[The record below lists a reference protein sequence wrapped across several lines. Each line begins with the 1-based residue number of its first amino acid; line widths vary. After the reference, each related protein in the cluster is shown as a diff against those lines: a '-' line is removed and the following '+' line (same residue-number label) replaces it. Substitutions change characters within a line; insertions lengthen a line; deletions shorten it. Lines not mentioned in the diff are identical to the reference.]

1 MERAVDAHSAI
12 SVRRLYS
19 DLAIAAASFQT
30 MVGSGCLLVTVMTAV
45 TTAACLKRGVASNG
59 LAGVDV
65 VVPLVAVVVVVV
77 VVGEALDEAE
87 DVDEAE
93 DEEAAIMVLRRQSFA
108 IVFALQSAYAI
119 GRAILKVRVH
129 VG

>member
-45 TTAACLKRGVASNG
+45 TTAACLKRGVATKG

-65 VVPLVAVVVVVV
+65 VVAVVVVVV

-108 IVFALQSAYAI
+108 IVFALQSAYAM
-119 GRAILKVRVH
+119 GRAILKVRVY